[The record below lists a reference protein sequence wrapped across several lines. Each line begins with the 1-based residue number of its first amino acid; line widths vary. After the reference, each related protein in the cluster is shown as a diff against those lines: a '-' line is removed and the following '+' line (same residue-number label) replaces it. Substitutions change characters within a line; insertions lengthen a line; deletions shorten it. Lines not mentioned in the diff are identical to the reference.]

1 VASKLLLIIAEE
13 ATMTMDTTRAKAAV
27 LADFVD
33 TLIPGD
39 EFWPPASTI
48 GIQGLLA
55 ARLLDLNG
63 EQAVEGLIAAL
74 EMCGGPFA
82 GKSEEERVAIVEHF
96 ERDHPSL
103 FALVR
108 EAAYFAYY
116 ENPLIV
122 DHIRAKGHSYRAR
135 PHLSGY
141 ALPSFDIVRDKPSH
155 QRGGYVA
162 TDSVRRVD
170 LDAIHGL
177 QSGEPPNGRR

>member
-1 VASKLLLIIAEE
+1 
-13 ATMTMDTTRAKAAV
+13 MDTTQTKAKASV

-33 TLIPGD
+33 TLIPGN
-39 EFWPPASTI
+39 ETWPSASTI
-48 GIQGLLA
+48 GVQGVLA

-63 EQAVEGLIAAL
+63 EEAVERLIATL
-74 EMCGGPFA
+74 QMCGGPLV
-82 GKSEEERVAIVEHF
+82 GKDDDARVAIVERF

-122 DHIRAKGHSYRAR
+122 DHIRALGHSYRAR

-170 LDAIHGL
+170 LDAIDKL
-177 QSGEPPNGRR
+177 QCGEL